1 MSIITEKGIL
11 LNQNFR
17 TKMEILNKLSELSVE
32 LGINSSKNDVLN
44 SYIARENEGLTGM
57 MNNFAIPHAKSSSVK
72 TAQILFIRNEN
83 DIEDWDT
90 LDESKVNLI
99 ISLLIPEDNNEEH
112 LRLLAN
118 ISRKLMNEENIEILK
133 NAKIKDE
140 ILKLLSTI

>member
-1 MSIITEKGIL
+1 MAIITENGIL
-11 LNQNFR
+11 LNQKFSNKKEVLR
-17 TKMEILNKLSELSVE
+17 KLSELSVE
-32 LGINSSKNDVLN
+32 LGISSSKNEVFK
-44 SYIARENEGLTGM
+44 SYVDRENEGLTGM

-83 DIEDWDT
+83 DIEDWET

-112 LRLLAN
+112 LKLLAN

-133 NAKIKDE
+133 NAKTKDE
-140 ILKLLSTI
+140 ILKLLSII